1 MLPDSISK
9 GGVSAIMLLWTLKK
23 NGNGWRKLD
32 GKDPC
37 LKGRVKMS
45 HQYSEPLR
53 ISYFAIRI
61 HLR

>member
-1 MLPDSISK
+1 
-9 GGVSAIMLLWTLKK
+9 MLLWTLKK

-32 GKDPC
+32 GKGPC
-37 LKGRVKMS
+37 LKRRMKMS
-45 HQYSEPLR
+45 HHYTEPLR